1 MNNKVKLTFEDG
13 SVLEVDKGTEVKDVL
28 KLINQNDQVIA
39 LRINGVCVA
48 TDFELIEDSNVKY
61 IRISDRIGRQIYIKG
76 LKYVYIL
83 AVKEL
88 YGDNAIVNIKHSID
102 KSIYS
107 EIKINKKVDA
117 FTVKAIKKK

>member
-76 LKYVYIL
+76 LKYV
-83 AVKEL
+83 
-88 YGDNAIVNIKHSID
+88 
-102 KSIYS
+102 
-107 EIKINKKVDA
+107 
-117 FTVKAIKKK
+117 